1 MAVLVALPALFLLSA
16 FFSGAETV
24 LFSLTGAQRERIR
37 AKSAAAD
44 ALITK
49 CLADKAVLFSTL
61 LVGNTLVNF
70 AISTLG
76 FLAFRAYVPG
86 GSWLAVPSMTV
97 LLLVFGEITPKRLA
111 LRYAE
116 RLAPPCVRLLR
127 FWRFVLRPFKPRSAS
142 PSGMPSS
149 LRRRV
154 CGFSGSG
161 ASSCGLSTMSCG
173 FPPRRLRLRS
183 SARGGRFPTKNL

>member
-1 MAVLVALPALFLLSA
+1 MAVLIALPALFLLSA

-49 CLADKAVLFSTL
+49 SLADKAVHFSTL

-86 GSWLAVPSMTV
+86 GSWLAVPSMTI

-116 RLAPPCVRLLR
+116 QLAPPCVRLLR
-127 FWRFVLRPFKPRSAS
+127 FWRFVLRPFNNVLRL
-142 PSGMPSS
+142 SS
-149 LRRRV
+149 KAFAPALERERRR
-154 CGFSGSG
+154 SP
-161 ASSCGLSTMSCG
+161 M
-173 FPPRRLRLRS
+173 
-183 SARGGRFPTKNL
+183 KNL